1 MKAAKPPHLEA
12 GPGSSTPSS
21 SRRAQPARQARTNP
35 QRSSASALGAAS
47 LAGRESHGH
56 DQPIDIF
63 PAITHFTDAITSL
76 PKDLVRHFTL
86 LKEVDAKIFAPEDTL
101 FQLVDVAL
109 KSNPPEPRPTT
120 DNASS
125 VAPASAPMSAQNSS
139 NGFGTNGSLPPAPSA
154 DESYNASLYDP
165 ANLPRRQL
173 FRHTA
178 LKIQEMLVSLEE
190 KNHVISTANEALSKQ
205 LSRADDVWPHLENE
219 FSEEAKYGSATHWA
233 YPENRVNKANAAERS
248 RRDGAQAITAAAQAL
263 AEEAAARSDARKQA
277 VAARKGQKT
286 QQQQQQQQQHAS
298 DADADHDNTKHK
310 HESSKRVTN
319 GSKSRKAAVDT
330 NAPVGLGITNGPP
343 VNGNP
348 PPKKRKVDNN
358 KDKAANGAQP
368 MERALSGVFG
378 NNAPKAKTS
387 SPRATPTP
395 EIGTAPASKKRKAL
409 PTVNGQSKKRYV
421 LANSQK
427 RSIVFLTLC
436 SKNGLPSTLSP
447 SLAATSPI
455 LPNLADPKSV
465 VRSSPAPTAAAAR
478 PVASRARQNSTV
490 SNMDNTKLRPSSSAS
505 NRPNG
510 AVAPVSDTIP
520 TQNGL
525 RPAAEVKP
533 PKEIH
538 VPVKTENPKED
549 TPQPS
554 LTANV
559 ALGGSRKSSVAK
571 EDTEPKA
578 DSTPAPQQ
586 TVTTV
591 VTTKSGRASKPST
604 PALGNFPD
612 QAARSRTARN
622 AQTDKPKRS
631 HKKGAS
637 AQATLAAQAVDED
650 AHSSAQGDEDGEI
663 DANEPRYCYC
673 NGVSY
678 GEMVACDAD
687 DCEKEWFHLGC
698 VGLKSAPSSS
708 SKFTVVARRVKMC
721 RALTLLAAK
730 WYCDNCKNR
739 MKNGK
744 KVNGR

>member
-1 MKAAKPPHLEA
+1 MRTAKPSQSEA
-12 GPGSSTPSS
+12 GPSSSTPSS

-47 LAGRESHGH
+47 LAGREAHAH

-125 VAPASAPMSAQNSS
+125 VAPGSAPMSAQNSS
-139 NGFGTNGSLPPAPSA
+139 TGFGTNGSLPPAPSA

-165 ANLPRRQL
+165 ANLPRRQV

-205 LSRADDVWPHLENE
+205 LSRADDVWPHLESE

-286 QQQQQQQQQHAS
+286 QHQQQHQQQHAS
-298 DADADHDNTKHK
+298 DADADHDTTKQK
-310 HESSKRVTN
+310 HEPAKRAAN
-319 GSKSRKAAVDT
+319 GSKSRKAAADT

-348 PPKKRKVDNN
+348 APKKRKVDNN
-358 KDKAANGAQP
+358 KDKATNGAQP

-378 NNAPKAKTS
+378 NNAPKTKTS

-395 EIGTAPASKKRKAL
+395 EAGAAPASKKRKAL
-409 PTVNGQSKKRYV
+409 PTVNGQAKK
-421 LANSQK
+421 
-427 RSIVFLTLC
+427 

-455 LPNLADPKSV
+455 LPNFTDPNSIA
-465 VRSSPAPTAAAAR
+465 RSSPAPAAVATR
-478 PVASRARQNSTV
+478 PVASRARQNSTA
-490 SNMDNTKLRPSSSAS
+490 SNIDNTKLRPASSAS

-510 AVAPVSDTIP
+510 AAPLAPDATP
-520 TQNGL
+520 AQNGS
-525 RPAAEVKP
+525 RPPAEVKP
-533 PKEIH
+533 TKETP
-538 VPVKTENPKED
+538 VPVKTEHPKED

-554 LTANV
+554 IATNI
-559 ALGGSRKSSVAK
+559 ALGGSRKNSVAK
-571 EDTEPKA
+571 DDTPPKA
-578 DSTPAPQQ
+578 DNPPVPQQ
-586 TVTTV
+586 TTTTI

-604 PALGNFPD
+604 PALGAFPD
-612 QAARSRTARN
+612 QARSRSARN

-650 AHSSAQGDEDGEI
+650 AHSSAHGEDDGEI

-708 SKFTVVARRVKMC
+708 T
-721 RALTLLAAK
+721 K